1 MQKPSTLWPPPSDE
15 MTRHV
20 HASLRTRI
28 RQMVHLNR
36 GGKAADLNPL
46 SRNTSYRR
54 STSKVTVE
62 RGERGPDGMPVDVGT
77 TASAPPLNSP
87 ENQTISLV
95 AKSGEILTID
105 QQIHL
110 YTQNSLIVHPL
121 VSPALSYLG
130 GLPPLLVIASD
141 KEVLRDEVIYM

>member
-15 MTRHV
+15 MTRNV
-20 HASLRTRI
+20 HASLRSRI

-36 GGKAADLNPL
+36 SEKAADQNAMPKTA
-46 SRNTSYRR
+46 SHRKSA
-54 STSKVTVE
+54 SKMVATTDQDE
-62 RGERGPDGMPVDVGT
+62 RGSMPVDVGT
-77 TASAPPLNSP
+77 TTAAPPLNSP
-87 ENQTISLV
+87 ENRTISLIT
-95 AKSGEILTID
+95 KSGETLTID

-130 GLPPLLVIASD
+130 GFPPLLIIASD
-141 KEVLRDEVIYM
+141 KEVLRDEIIYT